1 MGIFRRLTLVSC
13 PRKGRVIMAIQLPN
27 ALELSDAVREAIRI
41 RVLRGRELGVSET
54 RLAEIFGVARE
65 TVCRWWTAYQAGGID
80 AIPHDRTGRPIGSG
94 RTLDETQAARIQA
107 RVKDHSPGDWGIAS
121 PLWTRRAVR
130 DLIRNEFGIDMP
142 IRTVGEYLKRWG
154 YTPKKPRRKAKGQD
168 PEELREWLENIYPAI
183 AEAAASED
191 GEIHWCDEKG
201 VGANEFP
208 GRGYA
213 PIGQTPELKV
223 AAHPCQM
230 NVVSTITNE
239 GKIRFMT
246 YRSTMTATV
255 FIEFLRRLARGAPKK
270 IFLIVDQLPAHTS
283 AAVERWLEGREDR
296 IEMFYLPPSYPERNP
311 DEYLNNDIHHSVNAA
326 NLPNTQSELR
336 TNIQRFL
343 QSLAKL
349 PEHVANYFKN
359 SYISYAAATA

>member
-1 MGIFRRLTLVSC
+1 
-13 PRKGRVIMAIQLPN
+13 MAIELPD
-27 ALELSDAVREAIRI
+27 ARELPDTVLESLRL
-41 RVLRGRELGVSET
+41 RVLHGCELGWSET
-54 RLAEIFGVARE
+54 DLAQVFGLARE
-65 TVCRWWTAYQAGGID
+65 TICRWWSAYRAGGVD
-80 AIPHDRTGRPIGSG
+80 ALPHERTGRPIGSG
-94 RTLDETQAARIQA
+94 RTLDDAQAARIQA
-107 RVKDHSPGDWGIAS
+107 KIHGHCPADWGVAA

-130 DLIRNEFGIDMP
+130 DLIRIECDIEMP
-142 IRTVGEYLKRWG
+142 IRTVGLYLERWG

-168 PEELREWLENIYPAI
+168 PEKLREWLENIYPAI
-183 AEAAASED
+183 ADAAAQQG

-213 PIGQTPELKV
+213 PIGETPEVEV

-239 GKIRFMT
+239 GKVRFMT

-255 FIEFLRRLARGAPKK
+255 FILFLQRLLSGAHRK

-283 AAVERWLEGREDR
+283 AAVDEWLKSREDR
-296 IEMFYLPPSYPERNP
+296 IEMFYLPPRYPERNP
-311 DEYLNNDIHHSVNAA
+311 DEYLNNDIHHGVNAT
-326 NLPNTQSELR
+326 NLPNTQNELR
-336 TNIQRFL
+336 ENIQRFL

-349 PEHVANYFKN
+349 PEHVANYFSN
-359 SYISYAAATA
+359 SFINYAAAGM